1 MICVRLLAVL
11 GLGGYSSLIRIWH
24 NGWSIYMKFQCARIG
39 ELPVS
44 FKPLRRCERR
54 SVNPFSKKKRSVNQC
69 PISLWSVFTQSPLF
83 TSRLLDHF
91 YTCPPPSLSLSM
103 PCGWFGVGTLNRSFA
118 ALVPCR
124 WEHSCAFFVN
134 LIADPCMNYDRRFS
148 ARVFPYFL
156 LFLPFY
162 FWWDLRTSSL
172 FFPTCII
179 NIKSSIL

>member
-1 MICVRLLAVL
+1 
-11 GLGGYSSLIRIWH
+11 
-24 NGWSIYMKFQCARIG
+24 
-39 ELPVS
+39 
-44 FKPLRRCERR
+44 
-54 SVNPFSKKKRSVNQC
+54 
-69 PISLWSVFTQSPLF
+69 
-83 TSRLLDHF
+83 
-91 YTCPPPSLSLSM
+91 M

-172 FFPTCII
+172 FFQHVLSTSNPVFFRSIVSMGTTCLFFFFPLLYAFSCTVLLNFCNCNYHKTEPFGRIFEFTTI
-179 NIKSSIL
+179 FFRIRCWCSLARRFISRSSQVFWLLNL